1 VLASVGAGPTIAA
14 VPDPAL
20 PTRRRTRRRLLF
32 GCLAALIGLGGTLL
46 VLELA
51 LRIYDPLR
59 LPLED
64 MRGFYRLDSRGRIET
79 MPGWRGL
86 QFVEGRK
93 VAVRS
98 NVLGLRGP
106 EIAAKAPGERRVLM
120 LGDSFIW
127 GMGVEDD
134 ETIPARIQQDLQA
147 KGEKVSV
154 GNAGMFGTS
163 PREWGYTLERYLPSF
178 QPDLVVATMYV
189 GNDVLDLLQEP
200 LSVVD
205 GWLMT
210 SGPAGL
216 ARESWRFRMMVTSVL
231 WRRLE
236 GLWQNSL
243 ETLAIRAI
251 KPIGPGISMAEAL
264 FLDRDPS
271 RDAEL
276 PFLAEVM
283 TALQT
288 SFAEFARAAP
298 SLPRFVVLLPGHE
311 VALRDYDALLREN
324 GLDPALHARGR
335 GHARLTQLLQ
345 QLGIEVLDLTA
356 TILGTEDRKSLYFAQ
371 DWHFSAEGCRRVAS
385 WVQPEIE
392 RRLR

>member
-1 VLASVGAGPTIAA
+1 MLARVCAGHRIAR
-14 VPDPAL
+14 VPDPA
-20 PTRRRTRRRLLF
+20 PPNPRRTRRRLLF

-46 VLELA
+46 ALELA
-51 LRIYDPLR
+51 LRVYDPLR

-64 MRGFYRLDSRGRIET
+64 MRGFYRLDAQGRIET
-79 MPGWRGL
+79 SPGWRGQ
-86 QFVEGRK
+86 QFVEGRR

-98 NVLGLRGP
+98 NALGLRGP
-106 EIAAKAPGERRVLM
+106 EVAAKAPGERRVLM

-127 GMGVEDD
+127 GMGVEEH
-134 ETIPARIQQDLQA
+134 ETIPARLEQGLQA
-147 KGEKVSV
+147 NGAKALV

-163 PREWGYTLERYLPSF
+163 PREWGYTLERYLPAF
-178 QPDLVVATMYV
+178 QPDLAVATMYV

-210 SGPAGL
+210 AGPAGL

-264 FLDRDPS
+264 FLDRDPD

-276 PFLAEVM
+276 PFLGEV
-283 TALQT
+283 TAALER
-288 SFAEFARAAP
+288 SFTDFARAAP
-298 SLPRFVVLLPGHE
+298 GIPRFVVLLPGHE
-311 VALRDYDALLREN
+311 VALRDYGELLREN
-324 GLDPALHARGR
+324 GLDPNLHERGR
-335 GHARLTQLLQ
+335 GHARLTRLLQ
-345 QLGIEVLDLTA
+345 HMGLEVVDLTQP
-356 TILGTEDRKSLYFAQ
+356 ILAAADRKALYFAQ
-371 DWHFSAEGCRRVAS
+371 DWHFSPEGCRRVAA
-385 WVQPEIE
+385 WLQPEIE